1 MKIAIQTWGSNGD
14 IRPMLA
20 LASGLQ
26 RKGHCVTVAI
36 SSIDNRDY
44 SELCKSIKVHY
55 QKVPEYIAFDMFD
68 FARRSFKMN
77 ALQWLNA
84 LLETVFYPY
93 EQTIYQASQQL
104 AAENDLLIGHHFLYP
119 LKVAAKK
126 KHKPHISVTFCHLA
140 IPCQS
145 TPPFHFPKLGKRLNR
160 LQWQLMHWGLDLLLK
175 KRMSQLWKSENMP
188 AIKHIFSDLLSSD
201 LLNLVAVDP
210 VFCAHTEEWN
220 SLNQVCGFLN
230 LPDNTEHWPVPASL
244 ENFFQQGEPPV
255 YLTFGSL
262 QQAVPDWAMQ
272 LFIDAVQLAGY
283 RAIIQIS
290 GSKHQPNSIQGDLY
304 FIGRHPHQPVFKRC
318 AAVVHHGG
326 AGTTQ
331 SAALSGC
338 PSIVVPFM
346 DEQLFWACHLQQMGI
361 AGKPLPAK
369 KANAQALAQRIKAV
383 LATPKMKINA
393 EQLSI
398 KMQRNGVEQAIRQIT
413 SILSDGL
420 ENS

>member
-26 RKGHCVTVAI
+26 RDGHTVTVAI

-44 SELCKSIKVHY
+44 SELCRSIKIRY
-55 QKVPEYIAFDMFD
+55 QKVPEHIEFDMFD

-93 EQTIYQASQQL
+93 EDLIYQTAQQL
-104 AAENDLLIGHHFLYP
+104 AQENDCLIGHHFLYP
-119 LKVAAKK
+119 VKLAAKK
-126 KHKPHISVTFCHLA
+126 QGIPHISVTLCHMM
-140 IPCQS
+140 IPGHS
-145 TPPFHFPKLGKRLNR
+145 DPPFHCPNLGKALNR
-160 LQWQLMHWGLDLLLK
+160 VQWRLMHWVLDTLLK
-175 KRMSQLWKSENMP
+175 TRMTRLWNQENMP
-188 AIKHIFSDLLSSD
+188 PCKQVFTDLLTSD

-210 VFCAHTEEWN
+210 VFCQHPDEWT
-220 SLNQVCGFLN
+220 SHHQVNGFLN
-230 LPDNTEHWPVPASL
+230 LPDNAEHWPMPESL
-244 ENFFQQGEPPV
+244 DSFLQQGEPPV

-262 QQAVPDWAMQ
+262 QQAVPEWAMQ
-272 LFIDAVQLAGY
+272 LFIDAVQQAGC

-290 GSKHQPNSIQGDLY
+290 GSGHQPDRVQGNLY
-304 FIGRHPHQPVFKRC
+304 FIGRHPHQPVFKHC

-331 SAALSGC
+331 SATLSGC
-338 PSIVVPFM
+338 PSVVVPFM

-398 KMQRNGVEQAIRQIT
+398 KMQRNGVELAIRQMT
-413 SILSDGL
+413 SILPDGL